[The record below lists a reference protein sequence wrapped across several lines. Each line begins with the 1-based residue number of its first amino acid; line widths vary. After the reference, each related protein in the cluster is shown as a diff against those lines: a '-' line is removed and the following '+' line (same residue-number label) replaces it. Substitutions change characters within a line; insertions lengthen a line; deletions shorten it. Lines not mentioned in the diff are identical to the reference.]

1 MGWVIGLCLVSD
13 RFIGFWGGGS
23 TDGYRSLCVLW
34 VSGKIW
40 VFIGVWRYMAMEVH
54 AYYGC
59 LSEFLGVYRSLW
71 ALIDVYECRGV
82 YGCLCEFMG
91 VCWSL

>member
-1 MGWVIGLCLVSD
+1 
-13 RFIGFWGGGS
+13 
-23 TDGYRSLCVLW
+23 
-34 VSGKIW
+34 
-40 VFIGVWRYMAMEVH
+40 MEVH